1 MSIEESITTILG
13 QIKEGKLSEVP
24 ALLSQI
30 QGEPLNSPQL
40 GTEQSDPEN
49 VALRALIHAQRGDL
63 DQAFEL
69 LLPVVQKQ
77 PKTPYLQ
84 WALQWLDRPEAKNA
98 IKKERFYGF
107 IAYLINQFAT
117 LNRDKQSRE
126 CTLEPM
132 PTLIAKL
139 RETQPPDADLLVVS
153 VSLLRRLGFVDQA
166 LEYANLAY
174 EMEPSFRSATARAV
188 AYESLKKPDEALEAY
203 RDAMKLEP
211 NEVSIRLSMGDL
223 LWEYGRRDEA
233 EELYQDA
240 LSLEPM

>member
-1 MSIEESITTILG
+1 M
-13 QIKEGKLSEVP
+13 
-24 ALLSQI
+24 SQI

-98 IKKERFYGF
+98 IKQERFYGF

-117 LNRDKQSRE
+117 LNRDKQSR
-126 CTLEPM
+126 
-132 PTLIAKL
+132 
-139 RETQPPDADLLVVS
+139 
-153 VSLLRRLGFVDQA
+153 
-166 LEYANLAY
+166 
-174 EMEPSFRSATARAV
+174 
-188 AYESLKKPDEALEAY
+188 
-203 RDAMKLEP
+203 
-211 NEVSIRLSMGDL
+211 
-223 LWEYGRRDEA
+223 
-233 EELYQDA
+233 
-240 LSLEPM
+240 